1 MTNNKSN
8 LLQKKITELIDSSNQ
23 KKITFADY
31 MNLCLYDPEYG
42 YYNSENILI
51 GKSGDF
57 YTSASLS
64 SDFGELLAIQLE
76 EFWRVMDKPNP
87 FHLVEVGAGEGNL
100 TINVLNYLKTHYP
113 NFFQSIE
120 YIIIEKSK
128 ILADKQKQIIKENF
142 DKSLISKWCQWEN
155 IENNS
160 LQGCIFSNELIDAFP
175 VHLVEFNQGILQE
188 VYLTNSEGNLT
199 EVLGNLSTVEIE
211 DFFETLN
218 INFSQDIYPE
228 KYRTEVNIQALN
240 WLETVMKKL
249 KKGYILTID
258 YGYQG
263 NKYYHP
269 QRFQGTLKC
278 YYQHR
283 HHNNPYVN
291 IGYQDITS
299 HINFTALEIYGERYG
314 LSNIAYTPQALF
326 LMNLGLGDRISDLS
340 SGKIPI
346 GEIIERRN
354 QLHSLINPE
363 GLGNFGILLQGKNL
377 SKEQKNYSLKG
388 FKNLSIS

>member
-8 LLQKKITELIDSSNQ
+8 LLQKKIIELIDSSNQ

-31 MNLCLYDPEYG
+31 MNLCLYDSEYG

-51 GKSGDF
+51 GKNGDF
-57 YTSASLS
+57 YTSTSLS

-76 EFWRVMDKPNP
+76 EFWRVMDKPTP

-100 TINVLNYLKTHYP
+100 TINILNYLKTHYP
-113 NFFQSIE
+113 DFFQSIE
-120 YIIIEKSK
+120 YIIIEKSE
-128 ILADKQKQIIKENF
+128 ILAEKQKQIIK
-142 DKSLISKWCQWEN
+142 KSFNKPVISKWCKWED

-175 VHLVEFNQGILQE
+175 VHLVEFNQGILHE
-188 VYLTNSEGNLT
+188 VYLTNNEGNLT

-211 DFFETLN
+211 DFFKTLN

-240 WLETVMKKL
+240 WLKTVTKKL
-249 KKGYILTID
+249 KKGYVLTID

-263 NKYYHP
+263 DKYYHP

-291 IGYQDITS
+291 IGCQDITS

-326 LMNLGLGDRISDLS
+326 LMNLGLGDRISELS

-377 SKEQKNYSLKG
+377 NKEQKNYSLKG
-388 FKNLSIS
+388 FKY

>member
-8 LLQKKITELIDSSNQ
+8 LLQKKIIELIDSSNQ

-31 MNLCLYDPEYG
+31 MNLCLYDSEYG

-76 EFWRVMDKPNP
+76 EFWCVMDKPSP

-100 TINVLNYLKTHYP
+100 TINILNYLKTHYP
-113 NFFQSIE
+113 DFFQSIE
-120 YIIIEKSK
+120 YIIIEKSE
-128 ILADKQKQIIKENF
+128 ILAEKQKQIIK
-142 DKSLISKWCQWEN
+142 KSFNKSVISKWYKWED

-188 VYLTNSEGNLT
+188 VYLTNNEGNLT

-211 DFFETLN
+211 DFFKTLN

-240 WLETVMKKL
+240 WLKTVTKKL
-249 KKGYILTID
+249 KKGYVLTID

-263 NKYYHP
+263 DKYYHP

-291 IGYQDITS
+291 IGCQDITS
-299 HINFTALEIYGERYG
+299 HVNFTALEVYGERYG

-326 LMNLGLGDRISDLS
+326 LMNLGLGDRICGLS

-346 GEIIERRN
+346 GEMIERRN

-363 GLGNFGILLQGKNL
+363 GLGNFGVLLQGKNL
-377 SKEQKNYSLKG
+377 NKEQKNYSLQG
-388 FKNLSIS
+388 FKYELT

>member
-87 FHLVEVGAGEGNL
+87 FHLVEVGAGGGNL
-100 TINVLNYLKTHYP
+100 TINILNYLKTHYP
-113 NFFQSIE
+113 DFFQSIE
-120 YIIIEKSK
+120 YIIIEKSE
-128 ILADKQKQIIKENF
+128 ILAEKQKQIIKNNF
-142 DKSLISKWCQWEN
+142 DKSFISKWCQWEN

-211 DFFETLN
+211 NFFKTLN

-240 WLETVMKKL
+240 WLEIVTKKL

-291 IGYQDITS
+291 IGCQDITS

-363 GLGNFGILLQGKNL
+363 GLGNFGVLLQGKNL
-377 SKEQKNYSLKG
+377 NKEQKNYSLQG
-388 FKNLSIS
+388 FKY